1 MFVMVDIVLRP
12 VVSTVNNSYCFKSE
26 CLDNTVLVDIKSEFA
41 EFLRRKDYDVR
52 VETGWYENK

>member
-1 MFVMVDIVLRP
+1 MVDIVLRP